1 MSEVKLNDLRRYAIL
16 NRTPITY
23 SDASGRQ
30 ARVRRNGVVEIPG
43 LAGAPPYNIE
53 DVLADAQEFVLEP
66 EHPKA
71 QIRRLSRPEIA
82 ALLAISSPFGV
93 APKEH
98 EE

>member
-1 MSEVKLNDLRRYAIL
+1 MAEVKLHDLRRYAVL

-23 SDASGRQ
+23 SDASGRK
-30 ARVRRNGVVEIPG
+30 ARVKRNGIVEIPG

-66 EHPKA
+66 EDPKA
-71 QIRRLSRPEIA
+71 QVRRLSRPEIA
-82 ALLAISSPFGV
+82 ALLASSSP
-93 APKEH
+93 AAAAAKEH